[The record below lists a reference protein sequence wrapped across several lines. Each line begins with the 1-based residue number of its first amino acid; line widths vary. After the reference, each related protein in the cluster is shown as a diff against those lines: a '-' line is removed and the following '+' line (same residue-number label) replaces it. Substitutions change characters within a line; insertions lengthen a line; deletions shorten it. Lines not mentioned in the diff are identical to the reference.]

1 MPMRTLGARLTRAEA
16 VTSPVRKARGGIWYG
31 FSMLLRWIVALC
43 LTTSGALAQDRL
55 NVLFIASDDMNND
68 LGTYGH
74 PVVKTPNFDRLARL
88 GIRFDRAYCNYP
100 VCNPSRASLMTGLY
114 PDQTGVRN
122 NALYFRD
129 TIPNVKTLPQMF
141 RENGY
146 FVARIGKIYHYG
158 VPTQIGEDGLDDPA
172 SWEETVNPRGRD
184 KWEEDR
190 VYTIDSVT
198 GNLGGT
204 LSWMAQDGIDEEQTD
219 GIGTTAAIQILE
231 QSRERPFFLAMGF
244 YRPHT
249 PYVAPK
255 KYFFRYPLRL
265 IRLPAEPLDDLVDI
279 PPAAWVDRPYQ
290 LNLPRRRQ
298 REAIRA
304 YYASISFVDAQLGRL
319 IDALE
324 RLDLVDST
332 LIVFWSDHGYHMGEH
347 KLWQKTTL
355 FENSARV
362 PFFIAS
368 PAHRRTAGLSTSSL
382 AELVDIYPTLADL
395 CSMDAPRHLVGRSL
409 VPILEDPTQSV
420 RDSALT
426 TFDTHDRVNP
436 RRPLRPRAVGYTVRT
451 QRWRYTEWGEDGE
464 QGRELYDHWNDPKE
478 FVNLALAPSER
489 ETVNRMKRLLR
500 ERVAHATSPPRL

>member
-1 MPMRTLGARLTRAEA
+1 
-16 VTSPVRKARGGIWYG
+16 
-31 FSMLLRWIVALC
+31 MLRRWIVALG
-43 LTTSGALAQDRL
+43 LLWSGAAAEDRL

-114 PDQTGVRN
+114 PDQTRVRN
-122 NALYFRD
+122 NAVRFRD
-129 TIPNVKTLPQMF
+129 AIPDVKTLPQLF

-146 FVARIGKIYHYG
+146 YVARVGKIYHYG

-184 KWEEDR
+184 KWEEESI
-190 VYTIDSVT
+190 YSIDPVA

-204 LSWMAQDGIDEEQTD
+204 LSWMAQDGTDEEQTD
-219 GIGTTAAIQILE
+219 GLGTTAAIEILE
-231 QSRERPFFLAMGF
+231 RSRDRPFFLAMGF

-249 PYVAPK
+249 PYVAPR
-255 KYFFRYPLRL
+255 KYFFQYPLRM

-290 LNLPRRRQ
+290 LNLPERMQ

-319 IDALE
+319 LDALD
-324 RLDLVDST
+324 RLDLTDRTV
-332 LIVFWSDHGYHMGEH
+332 IVFWSDHGYHMGEH

-362 PFFIAS
+362 PFLVAS
-368 PAHRRTAGLSTSSL
+368 PEHRGTAGLSTVSL
-382 AELVDIYPTLADL
+382 AELVDVYPTLADL
-395 CSMDAPRHLVGRSL
+395 CGLSPPPHLAGRSL
-409 VPILEDPTQSV
+409 EPVLANPLHSV

-426 TFDTHDRVNP
+426 TFDTHDRVSP

-451 QRWRYTEWGEDGE
+451 ERWRYTEWGPDGRH
-464 QGRELYDHWNDPKE
+464 GVELYDHWNDPKE
-478 FVNLALAPSER
+478 YVNLAQAPRARS
-489 ETVNRMKRLLR
+489 TVRRMKELLDS
-500 ERVAHATSPPRL
+500 RVAEATRPPRL

>member
-1 MPMRTLGARLTRAEA
+1 MIARLA
-16 VTSPVRKARGGIWYG
+16 
-31 FSMLLRWIVALC
+31 VALC
-43 LTTSGALAQDRL
+43 LLWASALAQDRL
-55 NVLFIASDDMNND
+55 NVLFIASDDLNND

-114 PDQTGVRN
+114 PDQTQVRN
-122 NALYFRD
+122 NARNFRN
-129 TIPNVKTLPQMF
+129 TIPNVKTLAQMF

-146 FVARIGKIYHYG
+146 YVARIGKIFHYG
-158 VPTQIGEDGLDDPA
+158 VPSQIGEDGLDDPA

-190 VYTIDSVT
+190 IYSIDAVT

-204 LSWMAQDGIDEEQTD
+204 LSWMAQDGTDEEQTD
-219 GIGTTAAIQILE
+219 GIGTTAAIAILQE
-231 QSRERPFFLAMGF
+231 SRDRPFFLAMGF

-255 KYFFRYPLRL
+255 KYFSQYPLRL
-265 IRLPAEPLDDLVDI
+265 VRLPAEPLDDLVDI
-279 PPAAWVDRPYQ
+279 PHAAWVDRPYQ
-290 LNLPRRRQ
+290 LNLSRRKQ
-298 REAIRA
+298 REAIQA

-319 IDALE
+319 LDALE
-324 RLDLVDST
+324 RLNLIGNT

-368 PAHRRTAGLSTSSL
+368 PSHTRTAALSTVSL
-382 AELVDIYPTLADL
+382 AELVDVYPTLAQL
-395 CSMDAPRHLVGRSL
+395 CGLDAPAHLMGRSL

-436 RRPLRPRAVGYTVRT
+436 RRPLRPRATGYTVRT
-451 QRWRYTEWGEDGE
+451 ERWRYTEWGPEGE
-464 QGRELYDHWNDPKE
+464 HGVELYDHWNDPRE
-478 FVNLALAPSER
+478 FVNLALAPHAQK
-489 ETVNRMKRLLR
+489 TVGRMRKLLAKRI
-500 ERVAHATSPPRL
+500 AHATSPPRL

>member
-1 MPMRTLGARLTRAEA
+1 MIPRL
-16 VTSPVRKARGGIWYG
+16 
-31 FSMLLRWIVALC
+31 ALVLC
-43 LTTSGALAQDRL
+43 VLWASAAAQDPL

-74 PVVKTPNFDRLARL
+74 PVVKTPNFDRLAGL

-114 PDQTGVRN
+114 PDQTQVRN
-122 NALYFRD
+122 NARYFRD
-129 TIPNVKTLPQMF
+129 TIPTVKTLAQMF
-141 RENGY
+141 RESGY
-146 FVARIGKIYHYG
+146 YVARVGKIYHYG

-190 VYTIDSVT
+190 IFSIDSVS

-204 LSWMAQDGIDEEQTD
+204 LSWMAQDGTDEEQTD
-219 GIGTTAAIQILE
+219 GLGTTAAIEILGE
-231 QSRERPFFLAMGF
+231 SRERPFFLAMGF

-255 KYFFRYPLRL
+255 KYFFQYPLRL
-265 IRLPAEPLDDLVDI
+265 VRLPVEPLDDLVDI

-290 LNLPRRRQ
+290 LNLSRRKQ

-304 YYASISFVDAQLGRL
+304 YYASIGFVDAQLGRL
-319 IDALE
+319 LDALE
-324 RLDLVDST
+324 RLELIDNT

-368 PAHRRTAGLSTSSL
+368 PAHRRTAGLSTASL
-382 AELVDIYPTLADL
+382 AELVDVYPTLAQL
-395 CSMDAPRHLVGRSL
+395 CRLDAPEHLVGRSL

-420 RDSALT
+420 RQSALT

-451 QRWRYTEWGEDGE
+451 DRWRYTEWGPDGAH
-464 QGRELYDHWNDPKE
+464 GTELYDHWNDPKE
-478 FVNLALAPSER
+478 FVNLASAPHAQ
-489 ETVNRMKRLLR
+489 ETVRELKRLLA
-500 ERVAHATSPPRL
+500 ERIAHATSPPRL